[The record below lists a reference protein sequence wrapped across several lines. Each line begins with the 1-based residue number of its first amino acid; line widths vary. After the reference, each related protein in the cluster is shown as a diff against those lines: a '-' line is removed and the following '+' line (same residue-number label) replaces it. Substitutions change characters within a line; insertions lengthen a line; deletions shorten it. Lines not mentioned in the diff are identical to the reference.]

1 MNNPFVSK
9 STYENMSA
17 HEVCIQQQTTRNLF
31 YEESYRLLSRIEKT
45 QPYTVLNQ
53 YNPAGRVFELSHLH
67 NNTGPHKTADA
78 IVFVSNVFDAKK
90 PIKLVIYNHGL
101 ETNASDAFKQALAKQ
116 MSAADGNT
124 VLIVPEWQTKPNSR
138 ISPNDAKFHEPQ
150 FFRKMLTEIMS
161 KTPPLRNLAVEN
173 IASIGIITHSGG
185 YKAAMSEMYKN
196 GLYDKVSSL
205 TVLDSMYNPI
215 AYDRW
220 MQDNITDLAYGRKQ
234 LQVIYTEHLSA
245 ETLGF
250 AHRVKQALQRNKL
263 SESNVYFDHG
273 TSKSVLG
280 SDTFSNHGIVFKKSD
295 FKIKDESAHGSMTHV
310 YLREVLASQ
319 SRNNNIKRTSEIV
332 LPRYIH

>member
-1 MNNPFVSK
+1 
-9 STYENMSA
+9 MSA

-173 IASIGIITHSGG
+173 IA
-185 YKAAMSEMYKN
+185 
-196 GLYDKVSSL
+196 
-205 TVLDSMYNPI
+205 
-215 AYDRW
+215 DR
-220 MQDNITDLAYGRKQ
+220 
-234 LQVIYTEHLSA
+234 
-245 ETLGF
+245 
-250 AHRVKQALQRNKL
+250 
-263 SESNVYFDHG
+263 
-273 TSKSVLG
+273 KSV
-280 SDTFSNHGIVFKKSD
+280 V
-295 FKIKDESAHGSMTHV
+295 
-310 YLREVLASQ
+310 
-319 SRNNNIKRTSEIV
+319 
-332 LPRYIH
+332 